1 MHGQSQP
8 NGVSIN
14 GIYPLNDGGE
24 VQVKPGRKAKLSF
37 EVFPAKTQ
45 EAVADLLAELRC
57 LSVYNPEFI
66 SVTYGAG
73 GSARE
78 GTIQT
83 SKAIQEEFSA
93 DVMAHLTFSNQG
105 RGDVL
110 AVADRLK
117 DIGIKQILALRGDD
131 VGKADTP
138 ISVPFGG
145 SIEFIKSLA
154 DKGWQNIRVAA
165 YPDMH
170 KDAKSADA
178 DFDWLLAKFDAGA
191 SEAIT
196 QFFFDAESFFRLRD
210 RLDKFGLADRLIPG
224 ILAFDDISKMLGFA
238 GHCGVCIP
246 PALTTE
252 LEKSA
257 RTNLSAAHSLSVL
270 LDLWLRLSAQ
280 GVDRYHIYTLNKA
293 QPTQTLLELLGIPK
307 LPDALPS
314 CHKQTIMS

>member
-83 SKAIQEEFSA
+83 SKAIQEELSA

-145 SIEFIKSLA
+145 
-154 DKGWQNIRVAA
+154 
-165 YPDMH
+165 
-170 KDAKSADA
+170 
-178 DFDWLLAKFDAGA
+178 
-191 SEAIT
+191 
-196 QFFFDAESFFRLRD
+196 
-210 RLDKFGLADRLIPG
+210 
-224 ILAFDDISKMLGFA
+224 
-238 GHCGVCIP
+238 
-246 PALTTE
+246 
-252 LEKSA
+252 
-257 RTNLSAAHSLSVL
+257 
-270 LDLWLRLSAQ
+270 
-280 GVDRYHIYTLNKA
+280 
-293 QPTQTLLELLGIPK
+293 
-307 LPDALPS
+307 
-314 CHKQTIMS
+314 

>member
-83 SKAIQEEFSA
+83 SKAIQEELSA

-252 LEKSA
+252 LEKKCANKLVCSA
-257 RTNLSAAHSLSVL
+257 
-270 LDLWLRLSAQ
+270 
-280 GVDRYHIYTLNKA
+280 
-293 QPTQTLLELLGIPK
+293 
-307 LPDALPS
+307 
-314 CHKQTIMS
+314 

>member
-45 EAVADLLAELRC
+45 EAVADLLAELLC

-83 SKAIQEEFSA
+83 SKAIQEELLA

-191 SEAIT
+191 SEAIS

-210 RLDKFGLADRLIPG
+210 RLDKFGLANRLIPG
-224 ILAFDDISKMLGFA
+224 ILAFDDVSKMLGFA
-238 GHCGVCIP
+238 RHCGVCIP
-246 PALTTE
+246 LALTTE

-257 RTNLSAAHSLSVL
+257 RTDLSAAHSLSVL

-307 LPDALPS
+307 RPDALPS
-314 CHKQTIMS
+314 RHKQTIMS

>member
-1 MHGQSQP
+1 
-8 NGVSIN
+8 
-14 GIYPLNDGGE
+14 
-24 VQVKPGRKAKLSF
+24 
-37 EVFPAKTQ
+37 
-45 EAVADLLAELRC
+45 
-57 LSVYNPEFI
+57 
-66 SVTYGAG
+66 
-73 GSARE
+73 
-78 GTIQT
+78 
-83 SKAIQEEFSA
+83 
-93 DVMAHLTFSNQG
+93 
-105 RGDVL
+105 
-110 AVADRLK
+110 
-117 DIGIKQILALRGDD
+117 
-131 VGKADTP
+131 
-138 ISVPFGG
+138 
-145 SIEFIKSLA
+145 
-154 DKGWQNIRVAA
+154 
-165 YPDMH
+165 MH

-307 LPDALPS
+307 HPDALPS

>member
-83 SKAIQEEFSA
+83 SKSIQEELSA

-145 SIEFIKSLA
+145 SIEFIKGLA
-154 DKGWQNIRVAA
+154 DRGWQNIRVAA

-307 LPDALPS
+307 HPDALPS

>member
-45 EAVADLLAELRC
+45 EAVADLLAELLC

-83 SKAIQEEFSA
+83 SKAIQEELLA

-191 SEAIT
+191 SEAIS

-210 RLDKFGLADRLIPG
+210 RLDKFGLANRLIPG
-224 ILAFDDISKMLGFA
+224 ILAFDDVSKMLGFA
-238 GHCGVCIP
+238 RHCGVCIP
-246 PALTTE
+246 LALTTE

-257 RTNLSAAHSLSVL
+257 RTDLSAAHSLSVL

-307 LPDALPS
+307 HPDALSS
-314 CHKQTIMS
+314 CYNQTIMS

>member
-83 SKAIQEEFSA
+83 SKAIQEELST

-145 SIEFIKSLA
+145 SIEFIKGLA
-154 DKGWQNIRVAA
+154 DRGWQNIRVAA

-257 RTNLSAAHSLSVL
+257 RTDLSAAHSLSVL

-307 LPDALPS
+307 HPDALPS

>member
-83 SKAIQEEFSA
+83 SKAIQEELSE

-210 RLDKFGLADRLIPG
+210 RLDKFGLANRLIPG
-224 ILAFDDISKMLGFA
+224 ILAFDDVSKMFGFA
-238 GHCGVCIP
+238 RHCGVCIP

-257 RTNLSAAHSLSVL
+257 RTDLSAAHSLSVL

-307 LPDALPS
+307 HPDALPS

>member
-83 SKAIQEEFSA
+83 SKAIQEELSA
-93 DVMAHLTFSNQG
+93 H
-105 RGDVL
+105 VL

-210 RLDKFGLADRLIPG
+210 RLDKFGLADKLIPG
-224 ILAFDDISKMLGFA
+224 ILAFDDVSKMLGFA

-307 LPDALPS
+307 HPDALPS

>member
-45 EAVADLLAELRC
+45 EAVADLLAELLC

-83 SKAIQEEFSA
+83 SKAIQEELLA

-191 SEAIT
+191 SEAIS

-210 RLDKFGLADRLIPG
+210 RLDKFGLANRLIPG
-224 ILAFDDISKMLGFA
+224 ILAFDDVSKMLGFA

-257 RTNLSAAHSLSVL
+257 RTDLSAAHSLSVL

-307 LPDALPS
+307 RPDALPS
-314 CHKQTIMS
+314 RHKQTIMS

>member
-83 SKAIQEEFSA
+83 SKAIQEELLA

-191 SEAIT
+191 SEAIS

-210 RLDKFGLADRLIPG
+210 RLDKFGLANRLIPG
-224 ILAFDDISKMLGFA
+224 ILAFDDVSKMLGFA
-238 GHCGVCIP
+238 RHCGVCIP

-257 RTNLSAAHSLSVL
+257 RTDLSAAHSLSVL

-307 LPDALPS
+307 RPDALPS
-314 CHKQTIMS
+314 RHKQTIMS

>member
-83 SKAIQEEFSA
+83 SKAIQEELLA

-191 SEAIT
+191 SEAIS

-210 RLDKFGLADRLIPG
+210 RLDKFGLANRLIPG
-224 ILAFDDISKMLGFA
+224 ILAFDDVSKMLGFA

-257 RTNLSAAHSLSVL
+257 RTDLSAAHSLSVL

-307 LPDALPS
+307 RPDALPS
-314 CHKQTIMS
+314 RHKQTIMS

>member
-83 SKAIQEEFSA
+83 SKAIQEELSE

-138 ISVPFGG
+138 ISVPFGS

-154 DKGWQNIRVAA
+154 DRGWQNIRVAA

-307 LPDALPS
+307 HPDALPS

>member
-45 EAVADLLAELRC
+45 EAVADLLAELLC

-83 SKAIQEEFSA
+83 SKAIQEELLA

-307 LPDALPS
+307 HPDALPS